1 MAQKST
7 GQFKNRDRFI
17 EIGLAIAYFRKLKG
31 MTQQQLADLA
41 MVSRSHISS
50 IEAPNIVRPFSLEIL
65 FNIADAL
72 EMDAA
77 DLLNFPVNTKKVG
90 TRD

>member
-1 MAQKST
+1 MTQRSA

-41 MVSRSHISS
+41 MVSRSHITS
-50 IEAPNIVRPFSLEIL
+50 IEAPNIARSFSLEIL

-72 EMDAA
+72 EIEAT
-77 DLLNFPVNTKKVG
+77 DLLNFPVNTKKVVSK
-90 TRD
+90 D

>member
-41 MVSRSHISS
+41 MVSRSHISLS
-50 IEAPNIVRPFSLEIL
+50 KRLISFVPFSLEGL
-65 FNIADAL
+65 F
-72 EMDAA
+72 
-77 DLLNFPVNTKKVG
+77 
-90 TRD
+90 

>member
-41 MVSRSHISS
+41 MAQPVTYQFYERLISF
-50 IEAPNIVRPFSLEIL
+50 VPFHWKSFLISQML
-65 FNIADAL
+65 WRWMQQIC
-72 EMDAA
+72 
-77 DLLNFPVNTKKVG
+77 
-90 TRD
+90 